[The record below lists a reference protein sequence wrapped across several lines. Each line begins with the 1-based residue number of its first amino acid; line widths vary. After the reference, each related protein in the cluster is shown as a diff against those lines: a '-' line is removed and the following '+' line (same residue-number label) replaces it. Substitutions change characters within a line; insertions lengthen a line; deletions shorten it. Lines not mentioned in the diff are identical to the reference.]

1 MGNIGQIKYIIVHCT
16 ATPEGKSFTVADV
29 DRWHR
34 AKGWDGIGYH
44 YLIYLDGTIHQGRAE
59 NVVGAHCYGYNK
71 NSLGI
76 CYVGGC
82 TAAGGTP
89 KDTRTEAQKA
99 ALKELLQRLRKKYPT
114 AKIVG
119 HRTLNSDKACPSFD
133 ATTEYANL

>member
-1 MGNIGQIKYIIVHCT
+1 MAKIGTIKYIVIHCT
-16 ATPEGKSFTVADV
+16 ATPEGKDFTVADV

-34 AKGWDGIGYH
+34 ANGWSGIGYH
-44 YLIYLDGTIHQGRAE
+44 YLIYRDGTIHPGRAE

-89 KDTRTEAQKA
+89 KDTRTDAQKT
-99 ALKELLQRLRKKYPT
+99 ALLTLLRKLRSKYPA

-119 HRTLNSDKACPSFD
+119 HHTLNSGKACPSFD
-133 ATTEYANL
+133 ATKEYANL